1 MPYIDNV
8 LIKKSV
14 NETQTLMHRFERWKN
29 VNDIFYLND
38 VDLFKHKH
46 VLLIDDV
53 ITTGATLEACA
64 IKLLETKNIKISM
77 ATMAYTE

>member
-1 MPYIDNV
+1 
-8 LIKKSV
+8 
-14 NETQTLMHRFERWKN
+14 MHRFERWKN
-29 VNDIFYLND
+29 VNEIFYLND
-38 VDLFKHKH
+38 ADVFKDKH

-64 IKLLETKNIKISM
+64 IKLLETKSIKISI